1 MHSES
6 KINTRIE
13 EILRRSKTIA
23 VVGLS
28 DNPMRSSYGVGIVLQ
43 REGYEVIPVNPSLK
57 QWRGL
62 HVYPDLKSIPKAV
75 DVVNVFR
82 RSEFVPEVVEEAI
95 EIGAKAVWMQVGV
108 VHQEAAQRALD
119 AGLDVVMDRCIAVE
133 VVL

>member
-1 MHSES
+1 MNTQR

-13 EILRRSKTIA
+13 EILQRSKTIA

-28 DNPMRSSYGVGIVLQ
+28 DNPKRSSYGVGIVLQ

-57 QWRGL
+57 EWRGL
-62 HVYPDLKSIPKAV
+62 PVYPDLKSIPKPV
-75 DVVNVFR
+75 DIVNIFR
-82 RSEFVPEVVEEAI
+82 QPEFVPQIVEEAI
-95 EIGAKAVWMQVGV
+95 EIGAKAVWMQVGI
-108 VHQEAAQRALD
+108 VHPEAAQRALD